1 MIACTDTY
9 YTDAGSSTAV
19 VQFEDWNDVCAL
31 IESVHHRD
39 LDAAEYVPGQF
50 FRRELPCIVSA
61 IEPIR
66 HALDCIVIDGYV
78 WLDSQNRQ
86 GLGAYL
92 FDELGQSVPVIG
104 VAKTRFAGSGGVEVF
119 RGKSSRPLLV
129 TAAGIEVS
137 QAAQNIQA
145 MAGSTRIPVLLK
157 RADYLS
163 RHG

>member
-1 MIACTDTY
+1 M
-9 YTDAGSSTAV
+9 
-19 VQFEDWNDVCAL
+19 
-31 IESVHHRD
+31 
-39 LDAAEYVPGQF
+39 
-50 FRRELPCIVSA
+50 
-61 IEPIR
+61 
-66 HALDCIVIDGYV
+66 IDGYV
-78 WLDSQNRQ
+78 WLDSQNRK

-104 VAKTRFAGSGGVEVF
+104 VAKTRFAGSGAVEVF

-145 MAGSTRIPVLLK
+145 MAGSSRIPVLLK